1 MNERPCGVATHV
13 LISRRGFV
21 RGKYAARRAESSN
34 IVRIAGKEDR
44 SPWQEAQQIAMP
56 IFSRRRIQSM
66 LDEMRPL
73 LTAKANALIGR
84 LLDRKQIVASGSAKY
99 FDLKNPASRA
109 RLAQSMTAL
118 EDREPLFPKMR
129 RTCAEPR
136 AS

>member
-1 MNERPCGVATHV
+1 
-13 LISRRGFV
+13 
-21 RGKYAARRAESSN
+21 
-34 IVRIAGKEDR
+34 
-44 SPWQEAQQIAMP
+44 
-56 IFSRRRIQSM
+56 M

-118 EDREPLFPKMR
+118 EDREPSFPKMR